1 MSFKK
6 VTRNIL
12 IGKDTFIASRAEYK
26 SAILRGQMAFVS
38 IFVFALYIGIDSYNG
53 ISNFTGF
60 YLLGISI
67 ATISIFLNRHSY
79 YQSTNFLLLTTANF
93 LAYVFAS
100 NDTYRAGTYIY
111 LIVCC
116 LLAFALYGY
125 KYRIAAVLFCLVSVL
140 LFFLSYVY
148 EVKMFIHSPEV
159 QKLIYAE
166 EYVRVSFIT
175 NFLIALV
182 LCSLIFHFLLSI
194 NFHSENEILV
204 KNDLLSKTNQ
214 ELDRF
219 VYSASH
225 DLKAPLSSMLGLIEV
240 AQRTDDPE
248 EIKMCL
254 GMMRGRIN
262 ILDDFIREIIDYSR
276 NARLELKKDKFSLL
290 ELTKEVVDGLKYA
303 EGFENI
309 YLKYNM
315 PADLEVETDRARLR
329 VVLSNLIGNSLKYH
343 DPAKENPNVEISAV
357 SRNNQLRIEVQ
368 DNGLGISEEHKPK
381 IFDMFF
387 RASEKSKGSGLGL
400 YIVNET
406 IKKLNGTVVVASKVG
421 HGSTF
426 EIVVPLS

>member
-1 MSFKK
+1 MEFKR
-6 VTRNIL
+6 VIRNLL
-12 IGKDTFIASRAEYK
+12 IGNDTFIASRAEYK
-26 SAILRGQMAFVS
+26 SAILRAQMAFVT
-38 IFVFALYIGIDSYNG
+38 IIVCALYIVIDASNG
-53 ISNFTGF
+53 VSNFTGF
-60 YLLGISI
+60 YLLGISVS
-67 ATISIFLNRHSY
+67 AISIFLNRQAH
-79 YQSTNFLLLTTANF
+79 YQSTNFLLLITANF
-93 LAYVFAS
+93 LTYIFAS
-100 NDTYRAGTYIY
+100 NDTFRAGTYIY

-125 KYRIAAVLFCLVSVL
+125 KYRIAAVLFCLVSVG
-140 LFFLSYVY
+140 LFLLSYVY
-148 EVKMFIHSPEV
+148 EVKILIHTPEE
-159 QKLIYAE
+159 QKLVYAE
-166 EYVRVSFIT
+166 ECVRVSFIT

-182 LCSLIFHFLLSI
+182 LCSLILHFLLTI

-225 DLKAPLSSMLGLIEV
+225 DLKAPLSSMLGLIEI

>member
-1 MSFKK
+1 MK
-6 VTRNIL
+6 VKSVIRNLL
-12 IGKDTFIASRAEYK
+12 IGKDNFILSRAEYK
-26 SAILRGQMAFVS
+26 SAILRAQIEVVT
-38 IFVFALYIGIDSYNG
+38 IIVCLIYIVIDFSNG
-53 ISNFTGF
+53 ISIFTSF
-60 YLLGISI
+60 YLLGISVSVI
-67 ATISIFLNRHSY
+67 CIYLNRQSH
-79 YQSTNFLLLTTANF
+79 YQTTNFILLITANF
-93 LAYVFAS
+93 LAYIFAS

-125 KYRIAAVLFCLVSVL
+125 KYRIAAVLFCFVSVA
-140 LFFLSYVY
+140 LFALSYVY
-148 EVKMFIHSPEV
+148 EAKILLYTADE
-159 QKLIYAE
+159 QKLVYSE

-204 KNDLLSKTNQ
+204 KNDLLLKTNQ

-225 DLKAPLSSMLGLIEV
+225 DLKAPLSSMLGLIEI
-240 AQRTDDPE
+240 ALRTEDPE

-276 NARLELKKDKFSLL
+276 NARLELKKEKFSLM
-290 ELTKEVVDGLKYA
+290 ELTKEVIDDLKYA

-309 YLKYNM
+309 YLKYNI
-315 PADLEVETDRARLR
+315 PPDLEIVTDRARLR

-343 DPAKENPNVEISAV
+343 DPAKENPNVEIAAV
-357 SRNNQLRIEVQ
+357 LRNNQLRIEVQ

-381 IFDMFF
+381 IFEMFY

-400 YIVNET
+400 YIVSET
-406 IKKLNGTVVVASKVG
+406 IKKLNGDILVTSKVG
-421 HGSTF
+421 HGSSF
-426 EIVVPLS
+426 EIVIPI